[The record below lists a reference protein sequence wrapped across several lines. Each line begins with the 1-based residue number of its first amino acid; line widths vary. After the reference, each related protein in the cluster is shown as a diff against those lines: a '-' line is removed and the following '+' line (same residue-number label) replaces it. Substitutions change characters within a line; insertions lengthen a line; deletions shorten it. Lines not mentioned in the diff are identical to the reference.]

1 MAKLIFV
8 NLPVAHVTKAT
19 AFYEAIGMTKNEQFS
34 NAQASAMG
42 WSDEISFMLLD
53 HAFYQTFTGKQIAD
67 AHKTSEVLLCL
78 SRDSRAEVDAIV
90 EAALAA
96 GGAEPRA
103 PQDMGFMYGRTFED
117 LDGHTFEPM
126 WMDVAAMPAST
137 EQAEPVAAWGTT
149 QPNQGARR

>member
-1 MAKLIFV
+1 MAKSIFI
-8 NLPVAHVTKAT
+8 NLPVADVAKAT
-19 AFYEAIGMTKNEQFS
+19 AFYEAIGMTLNAQFS
-34 NAQASAMG
+34 NAQASAMI

-67 AHKTSEVLLCL
+67 AHTTSQMLLCL
-78 SRDSRAEVDAIV
+78 SQDSRAAVDGIV

-96 GGAEPRA
+96 GGAEPRG

-126 WMDVAAMPAST
+126 WMDVSAMPAASN
-137 EQAEPVAAWGTT
+137 EAG
-149 QPNQGARR
+149 